1 MTPLAQR
8 FSPFFATTFAAFRH
22 RNYRLWF
29 YGQLVSLVGT
39 WMQSAAQGYLVYEL
53 TGSAAYLGYVGFV
66 SGLPSWLLILYGGV
80 IADRVSRR
88 TLLIITQ
95 TVMMALAFVLAALVF
110 LGVVQPWHILVL
122 AFLLGVANAF
132 DAPARQSFIVEL
144 VEREDLTNAIALNS
158 TMFNTGAIVG
168 PAFAG
173 LVYALTGPAWCFSIN
188 GISFIA
194 VIFALGLMKMPPKP
208 APVNRSSAMRA
219 IVEGVG
225 YIRSEPLVFTLILT
239 VFVLNVFGFGLITLV
254 PAWAVTILHGDATTN
269 GLLLSARGVG
279 AVICGLLIAS
289 LSGSRFRGR
298 MWSINSF
305 ILPLALAGF
314 ALSTWLPLSL
324 VFMAVTGFALI
335 AVLNNSNAMVQS
347 RVPDDLRGR
356 VMGIYSLMLLGG
368 GPVGSLL
375 VGVMAEHTSEQI
387 AAYACAGILFL
398 FSVWI
403 WFFRPNVRQ
412 MG

>member
-1 MTPLAQR
+1 
-8 FSPFFATTFAAFRH
+8 
-22 RNYRLWF
+22 
-29 YGQLVSLVGT
+29 
-39 WMQSAAQGYLVYEL
+39 MQSAAQGYLVYEL

-88 TLLIITQ
+88 TLLLITQ
-95 TVMMALAFVLAALVF
+95 TVMMVLAFVLAALVF

-122 AFLLGVANAF
+122 AALLGIANAF
-132 DAPARQSFIVEL
+132 DAPARQSFLVEL

-194 VIFALGLMKMPPKP
+194 VIFALALMKMPLRP
-208 APVNRSSAMRA
+208 APVSRSSALQA

-225 YIRSEPLVFTLILT
+225 YIRSEPLVFTLILA

-279 AVICGLLIAS
+279 AVISGLIIAS

-324 VFMAVTGFALI
+324 VFLAVTGFALI

-368 GPVGSLL
+368 GPVGALL
-375 VGVMAEHTSEQI
+375 VGVMAERTTEQI
-387 AAYACAGILFL
+387 AAYACVGILFL

-403 WFFRPNVRQ
+403 WFFRPSVRQ